1 MIKFIILFSA
11 LISLTGICISLEPIV
26 ISQDR
31 GMAVLA
37 SLSDVPANQSGQN
50 AIVVNLSDENLTD
63 QNLSSQD
70 ESRFKQTT
78 AGLWSWG
85 KIPEGYELN
94 ENGTLTRLTSDEWK
108 PSI

>member
-1 MIKFIILFSA
+1 MKMFAILFSA
-11 LISLTGICISLEPIV
+11 LVILTGICISLEPIM

-37 SLSDVPANQSGQN
+37 NLSDIPANDSGQN
-50 AIVVNLSDENLTD
+50 ATVVNLSDQNLTD

-70 ESRFKQTT
+70 DSRFNQ
-78 AGLWSWG
+78 AASGLWSWG
-85 KIPEGYELN
+85 TIPEGYELN
-94 ENGTLTRLTSDEWK
+94 ENGTLTRLTSDQWK

>member
-1 MIKFIILFSA
+1 MKIFIILFSA
-11 LISLTGICISLEPIV
+11 LIFLTGICISLEPIV

-37 SLSDVPANQSGQN
+37 SLSDVQANESQN
-50 AIVVNLSDENLTD
+50 ATVLNLSNQNLAG

-70 ESRFKQTT
+70 EGRSNQTT

-85 KIPEGYELN
+85 TIPEGYVLN
-94 ENGTLTRLTSDEWK
+94 ENGTLTRLTSNEWK

>member
-1 MIKFIILFSA
+1 MRSLLIWFFI
-11 LISLTGICISLEPIV
+11 LIALTGICHSLEPIV

-37 SLSDVPANQSGQN
+37 SLSDVPDNQSGQN
-50 AIVVNLSDENLTD
+50 ATVVNLSNQNLTD

-70 ESRFKQTT
+70 DSRFNQTT
-78 AGLWSWG
+78 VGLWSWG

>member
-1 MIKFIILFSA
+1 MKMYAILFSA
-11 LISLTGICISLEPIV
+11 LIILTGICISLEPIM

-37 SLSDVPANQSGQN
+37 NLSDVPANESQN
-50 AIVVNLSDENLTD
+50 ATVLNLSN
-63 QNLSSQD
+63 QNISHQNPSEQNG
-70 ESRFKQTT
+70 SRFNQTG

-85 KIPEGYELN
+85 TIPEGYELN
-94 ENGTLTRLTSDEWK
+94 ENGTLTRLTSDQWK

>member
-1 MIKFIILFSA
+1 MKMFVILFSA

-37 SLSDVPANQSGQN
+37 SLSDVPDNRSGQN
-50 AIVVNLSDENLTD
+50 ATVVNLSD

-70 ESRFKQTT
+70 ESRFNQTPS
-78 AGLWSWG
+78 GLWSWG
-85 KIPEGYELN
+85 KVPEGYELN
-94 ENGTLTRLTSDEWK
+94 ENGTLTRLTSDQWK

>member
-1 MIKFIILFSA
+1 MKMFVILFSA

-37 SLSDVPANQSGQN
+37 SLSDVPADQN
-50 AIVVNLSDENLTD
+50 ATVVNLSNQNLTD

-70 ESRFKQTT
+70 DSRFNQTT
-78 AGLWSWG
+78 VGLWSWG

-94 ENGTLTRLTSDEWK
+94 ENSTLTRLTSDEWK

>member
-1 MIKFIILFSA
+1 MFAILFSA
-11 LISLTGICISLEPIV
+11 LIILTGICISLEPIM

-37 SLSDVPANQSGQN
+37 SLSDIPANESQN
-50 AIVVNLSDENLTD
+50 ATVLNLSNQNSSHHNPSD
-63 QNLSSQD
+63 QNG
-70 ESRFKQTT
+70 SRFNQTG

-85 KIPEGYELN
+85 TIPEGYELN
-94 ENGTLTRLTSDEWK
+94 ENGTLTRLTSDQWK

>member
-1 MIKFIILFSA
+1 MKMFVILFSA

-37 SLSDVPANQSGQN
+37 SLSDVPDNQSGQN
-50 AIVVNLSDENLTD
+50 ATVVNLSNQNLTD
-63 QNLSSQD
+63 QNLSNQND
-70 ESRFKQTT
+70 SRFNQTA
-78 AGLWSWG
+78 AGLWCCG

-94 ENGTLTRLTSDEWK
+94 ENGTLTRLTSDQWK

>member
-1 MIKFIILFSA
+1 MRMFAILFSA
-11 LISLTGICISLEPIV
+11 LIILTGICISLEPIM

-37 SLSDVPANQSGQN
+37 SLSDIPANESQN
-50 AIVVNLSDENLTD
+50 ATVLNLSNQNSSHHNPSD
-63 QNLSSQD
+63 QNG
-70 ESRFKQTT
+70 SRFNQTG

-85 KIPEGYELN
+85 TIPEGYELN
-94 ENGTLTRLTSDEWK
+94 ENGTLTRLTSDQWK